1 MIEVLDTGHRAVQ
14 STIVDLNSK
23 KVQARYDMLEIK
35 RDLATY
41 EANFLAYRD
50 VGSRLERVAAAVKE
64 SNMRLAMASSKEDG
78 EGGASGSRRGS
89 NAAASGR

>member
-14 STIVDLNSK
+14 STIADLNSK

-64 SNMRLAMASSKEDG
+64 SNMRLAMASTKEDG
-78 EGGASGSRRGS
+78 EGGASGSHRGS